1 MRKIYFY
8 PVWLR
13 IWHLLNA
20 LLMLLLILSG
30 ISMHYSATSSLLF
43 PFKTGMLIH
52 NISGILLTINYIF
65 YFIMNIISGN
75 IKYYVPIF
83 KRIMSDLWIQAKYY
97 LLDIFARKPHPF
109 KINEK
114 RKFNPL
120 QQITYLGVMY
130 FLVPIIILSGWA
142 LLFPELAPDE
152 ILGMGG
158 VWPMAII
165 HAIVGFFLTIFMVGH
180 IYLGTTG
187 EHPSEYFQAMI
198 TGYHIVHNEQKEEI
212 IAPQFEETSEQTYN
226 FSLIFKN
233 PITIAGGTISV
244 ISFTLIIVLA
254 IIDLFRENPNPLMST
269 INYIILPVI
278 LFIGLILMAIGA
290 ILKHRSIL
298 KGNEVT

>member
-1 MRKIYFY
+1 MRRIYLY
-8 PVWLR
+8 PLWLR

-52 NISGILLTINYIF
+52 NICGILLTINYIF
-65 YFIMNIISGN
+65 YFIENIISGN
-75 IKYYVPIF
+75 IKYYIPIF
-83 KRIMSDLWIQAKYY
+83 KKLMSDLLIQTKYY
-97 LLDIFARKPHPF
+97 LFDIFARKPHPF
-109 KINEK
+109 EINEK

-165 HAIVGFFLTIFMVGH
+165 HAIVGFLLTIFMIGH

-198 TGYHIVHNEQKEEI
+198 TGYHSVHNKEEEI
-212 IAPQFEETSEQTYN
+212 ISSKIDEKIEQAYN
-226 FSLIFKN
+226 FSHIFNN
-233 PITIAGGTISV
+233 PITIAGGIISV
-244 ISFTLIIVLA
+244 LTFILIIILA
-254 IIDLFRENPNPLMST
+254 IIDFFRENPNPQMST
-269 INYIILPVI
+269 INYIILPII

-290 ILKHRSIL
+290 ILKSRSIL
-298 KGNEVT
+298 KGNEEA